1 MGSEDLQKKVLELLK
16 DEEKK
21 IKEKHK
27 REKEELISEHE
38 DECANIEFEND
49 ELKFENGELKSENG
63 ELKSENDELKS
74 ENEKL
79 RRCEY
84 EHECER
90 AEKNQEL
97 AEMKKNWKKEKDH
110 LENIIN
116 KIGPQCDGEIVED
129 EWYSIKNRLH
139 DDFIIEKSQI
149 QDKCAKSTQYDLST
163 EKDEQRLT
171 DLLDSGAL
179 TNSKINTVHYE
190 GKELTGIGYNKLLK
204 VLGIPSPDYNI
215 NTKAVIKKI
224 IEYKDYL
231 CEDDRWLLGI
241 SITLRTDKDIEM
253 GTIYISPGVI

>member
-49 ELKFENGELKSENG
+49 ELNLENSELKSENG

-84 EHECER
+84 EHECEL
-90 AEKNQEL
+90 AEIKKEL
-97 AEMKKNWKKEKDH
+97 AEMKKNNDH
-110 LENIIN
+110 QVNIIN

-129 EWYSIKNRLH
+129 KWWEIENELEGEG
-139 DDFIIEKSQI
+139 IIEKSQI

-163 EKDEQRLT
+163 EKGEQRLT